1 MCEVLERIESKGR
14 AEGRAEGEDRFAALV
29 QKLIK
34 LGRSEEIGRVS
45 EDKEYRRKLMKDLDI
60 K

>member
-1 MCEVLERIESKGR
+1 MCEVLERIESK
-14 AEGRAEGEDRFAALV
+14 GRAEGEDRFAALV